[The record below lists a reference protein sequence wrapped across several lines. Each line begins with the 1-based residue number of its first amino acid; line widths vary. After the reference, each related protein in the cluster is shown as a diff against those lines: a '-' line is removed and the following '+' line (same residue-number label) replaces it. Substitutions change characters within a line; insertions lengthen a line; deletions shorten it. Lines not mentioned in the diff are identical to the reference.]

1 MSLFKRYAYQNLSRD
16 APGEFS
22 SGSMYEGA
30 TPGRPFGPWH
40 LQESEHYPFALLT
53 SQHQVASTL
62 KLAQLAT
69 LNPGIA
75 YTNFLPGR
83 ADPGNT
89 MQVKFSPNII
99 RLDISGPGLP
109 NMTLYDLPGVISVH
123 EIAEEQYL
131 VALVKNLV
139 MEYVQDR
146 RCIIL
151 LALPMTD
158 DPMNSTAFDLIR
170 RAKAESRTVGVLT
183 KPDRV
188 QSGESLEQW
197 IQMLNGQRFKLGF
210 GYYVTR
216 NNPDPSVSNAT
227 ARAEERHFF
236 SLRPWTTN
244 MCQYQNQFGT
254 LRLQTFLSRELAMQI
269 GKRLVHRLSCRALR
283 LICSVP

>member
-1 MSLFKRYAYQNLSRD
+1 
-16 APGEFS
+16 
-22 SGSMYEGA
+22 MYEGA

-40 LQESEHYPFALLT
+40 PRESEDCPFALLT
-53 SQHQVASTL
+53 SQHQVAPTL
-62 KLAQLAT
+62 RLAQLAT
-69 LNPGIA
+69 LNPGIP

-89 MQVKFSPNII
+89 IQVKFSPNII
-99 RLDISGPGLP
+99 RLDISGPGLA
-109 NMTLYDLPGVISVH
+109 NMSLYDLPGVISIH

-131 VALVKNLV
+131 VGLVKNLV
-139 MEYVQDR
+139 TGYVQDI

-158 DPMNSTAFDLIR
+158 DPVNSTAFDLIR
-170 RAKAESRTVGVLT
+170 RAGAESRTVGVLT

-216 NNPDPSVSNAT
+216 NNPDPSVSNGA

-244 MCQYQNQFGT
+244 MCQYQNRFGT
-254 LRLQTFLSRELAMQI
+254 LRLQNFLSRELALQI
-269 GKRLVHRLSCRALR
+269 GKRLVHHQLCRALR
-283 LICSVP
+283 LICSVQ